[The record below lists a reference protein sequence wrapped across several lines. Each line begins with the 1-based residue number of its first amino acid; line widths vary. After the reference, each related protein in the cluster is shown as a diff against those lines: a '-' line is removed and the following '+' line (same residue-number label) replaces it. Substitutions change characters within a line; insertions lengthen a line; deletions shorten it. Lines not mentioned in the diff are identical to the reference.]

1 MNSYALAWIVTILAI
16 ALVGE
21 ATRKAGEGASGRTL
35 AWFILFVGM
44 AFLGGIV
51 GGLSP
56 WPCRSWP
63 AGSIHPSA

>member
-51 GGLSP
+51 GGFIAL
-56 WPCRSWP
+56 
-63 AGSIHPSA
+63 